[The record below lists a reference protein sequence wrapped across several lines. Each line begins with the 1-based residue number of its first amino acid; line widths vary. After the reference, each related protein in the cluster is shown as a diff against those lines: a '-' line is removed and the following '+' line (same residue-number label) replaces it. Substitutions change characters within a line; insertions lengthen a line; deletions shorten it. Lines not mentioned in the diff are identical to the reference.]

1 MKQQACIPTVSY
13 DQLLSQDP
21 STISRIKECGTA
33 VVTDV
38 VPTSEA
44 EQWLRDVEAYVT
56 ANPQVKGFPA
66 DDKQVFEVYWS
77 KPQLEARAHPRSVAV
92 QKALLGLFAP
102 SLATAPDAKVSLTQ
116 PLMYCDRLRVRH
128 PGDAKFALGPH
139 VDGGSLERWEDP
151 NYRTVYERILTGKWE
166 EYDAFEIEH
175 RVRANQN
182 LYDGPGACGVF
193 RAFQGWT
200 SLSSTGPGEGTLRV
214 YPFLKEMSAYMLLRP
229 LFKEKTPRAALTHEQ
244 YLSPANWEL
253 DMSTTAFPNAPP
265 ARSQEFSDES
275 HPHLQVGRSVVS
287 IPRVNPG
294 DQAWWHAD
302 VIHAVE
308 AEHRGKGPSAVM
320 YIPAVPLTEL
330 NARYVRDQRSSFEAR
345 VPPPDFPG
353 GAGESDFKGTG
364 TPADITSQP
373 ARRAMGLE
381 KIEVSSDLLSGDRA
395 ARATCN
401 EILGF

>member
-13 DQLLSQDP
+13 DQVLAHDAAA
-21 STISRIKECGTA
+21 IKRIKACGTA

-38 VPTSEA
+38 VPHA
-44 EQWLRDVEAYVT
+44 QAQKWLREVEEYVT

-66 DDKQVFEVYWS
+66 EDKQVFEVYWS
-77 KPQLEARAHPRSVAV
+77 KPQLEARSHPRSVAV

-102 SLATAPDAKVSLTQ
+102 SLAAAPDTKVSLTQ
-116 PLMYCDRLRVRH
+116 PLTYCDRLRVRH
-128 PGDAKFALGPH
+128 PGDARFALGPH
-139 VDGGSLERWEDP
+139 MDGGSVERWEDP
-151 NYRTVYERILTGKWE
+151 MYRSVYERILAGKWD

-182 LYDGPGACGVF
+182 LYEGPGACGVF

-214 YPFLKEMSAYMLLRP
+214 YPFLKEMTAYTLLRP
-229 LFKEKTPRAALTHEQ
+229 LFKERSPRAALTHDQ
-244 YLSPANWEL
+244 YLSPENWEL
-253 DMSTTAFPNAPP
+253 DMSTPAFPNAPCGR
-265 ARSQEFSDES
+265 AQEFSDAS

-287 IPRVNPG
+287 IPRVEPG

-308 AEHRGKGPSAVM
+308 PEHRGKGPSAVM

-330 NARYVRDQRSSFEAR
+330 NARYVRDQRAAFEAR
-345 VPPPDFPG
+345 IPPPDFPG
-353 GAGESDFKGTG
+353 GEGETTFTGTG
-364 TPADITSQP
+364 TPSDLVSTD
-373 ARRAMGLE
+373 ARRSMGLE
-381 KIEVSSDLLSGDRA
+381 EVEITADLPGDRA
-395 ARATCN
+395 ARSASN